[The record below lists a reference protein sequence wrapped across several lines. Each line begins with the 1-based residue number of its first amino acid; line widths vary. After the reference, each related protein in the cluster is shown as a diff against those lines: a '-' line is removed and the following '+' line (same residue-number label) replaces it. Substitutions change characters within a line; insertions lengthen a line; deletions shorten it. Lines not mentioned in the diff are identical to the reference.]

1 MNFVRAKHYDLA
13 MVLNTSEVHYSEKLQ
28 ELALELLAS
37 SQDIVIVAHI
47 DPDGDALGSCLGLQ
61 RALRSVGKNA
71 QTHMS
76 IPRYL
81 RFMVEENEILPP
93 LEVCPEHSLLVVLD
107 VDPHD
112 FRRVEGVPTEGCSCR
127 ILNIDHHGTNAR
139 KANLHLVEPRK
150 AACAQMV
157 AELVEIMR
165 IPLEPHISNPLL
177 LGIITDTGS
186 FRFSNA
192 DADVF
197 ERAAKLL
204 EGGANLAYLNDNMA
218 QTPHYFYALQAK
230 VLQSI
235 EFLFDSK
242 VIIARVTQDMV
253 QEVGATWEDVE
264 SLVGLIRSAEGT
276 ELAALFKDFGDSV
289 KLSLRSRGRLSAQNI
304 AIACGGGGHVAAAG
318 ATVTRPYLEARECF
332 ETAVTVELERVSAQG

>member
-1 MNFVRAKHYDLA
+1 
-13 MVLNTSEVHYSEKLQ
+13 MVFNTSEVHYSEKLQ
-28 ELALELLAS
+28 QLALELLGS
-37 SQDIVIVAHI
+37 SQPIVIVAHV

-61 RALRSVGKNA
+61 RALRSVGKKA
-71 QTHMS
+71 QTYMS
-76 IPRYL
+76 VPRYL
-81 RFMVEENEILPP
+81 RFLVNENEILPP
-93 LEVCPEHSLLVVLD
+93 TTHFPENALLVVLD

-112 FRRVEGVPTEGCSCR
+112 TKRVEGVPMGDCVCR

-139 KANLHLVEPRK
+139 KADVHLVEPKK

-157 AELVEIMR
+157 AELVETMR
-165 IPLEPHISNPLL
+165 IPLEPQISNPLL

-204 EGGANLAYLNDNMA
+204 EGGANLAYLNDNLA
-218 QTPHYFYALQAK
+218 QTPHYSYALQAK
-230 VLQSI
+230 VLNTI

-242 VIIARVTQDMV
+242 VITARVTQAMV
-253 QEVGATWEDVE
+253 EAVGASWEDVE

-276 ELAALFKDFGDSV
+276 ELAALFKDYGDTV
-289 KLSLRSRGRLSAQNI
+289 KLSLRSRGTLSAQNI

-318 ATVTRPYLEARECF
+318 ATLHKTYLEARACF
-332 ETAVTVELERVSAQG
+332 ENAVLGEIERVRKD